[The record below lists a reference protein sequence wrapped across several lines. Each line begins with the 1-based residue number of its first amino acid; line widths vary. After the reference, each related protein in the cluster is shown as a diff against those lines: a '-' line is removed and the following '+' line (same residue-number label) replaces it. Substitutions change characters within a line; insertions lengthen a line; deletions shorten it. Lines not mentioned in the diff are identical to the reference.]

1 MTIRVSSAELTRESL
16 QGKSNVRRAASQESG
31 GRRMASE
38 QLVMPLIF
46 FDALLVV
53 LPIGLCPLEQ
63 SESEGGAQ

>member
-1 MTIRVSSAELTRESL
+1 VTTRVSSARLTREWP
-16 QGKSNVRRAASQESG
+16 QGKTSVRRVASQESG

-38 QLVMPLIF
+38 QLVMPLIL

-53 LPIGLCPLEQ
+53 LRIGLRPMEQ